1 MTTPWVTAT
10 EPVSIVGRSRFDCT
24 NDRHFPR
31 IVDTM
36 NAKLKP
42 VLLILGL
49 LAALLI
55 ISQLVMGLLIVKGGG
70 PFELTKLI
78 KSHQH
83 TGYLTV
89 TVALIYIVISLMA
102 IVRAPIQEK

>member
-1 MTTPWVTAT
+1 MTAPIADT
-10 EPVSIVGRSRFDCT
+10 FLK
-24 NDRHFPR
+24 
-31 IVDTM
+31 IVDIM

-49 LAALLI
+49 VAALLI

-89 TVALIYIVISLMA
+89 TVALIYILTSLMA
-102 IVRAPIQEK
+102 IVRVPTPSK

>member
-1 MTTPWVTAT
+1 
-10 EPVSIVGRSRFDCT
+10 
-24 NDRHFPR
+24 
-31 IVDTM
+31 M

-42 VLLILGL
+42 VLLFLGF
-49 LAALLI
+49 LAALLC

-70 PFELTKLI
+70 SFNLARLI

-89 TVALIYIVISLMA
+89 ATALLYIALSLGT
-102 IVRAPIQEK
+102 IVKTPTSKKD

>member
-1 MTTPWVTAT
+1 LYGEGGLTAPIADT
-10 EPVSIVGRSRFDCT
+10 FLK
-24 NDRHFPR
+24 
-31 IVDTM
+31 IVDIM

-49 LAALLI
+49 VAALLI

-89 TVALIYIVISLMA
+89 TVALIYILTSLMA
-102 IVRAPIQEK
+102 IVRVPTPSK